1 MLILNIIPSIEQMC
15 ILYIHLFLE
24 RYYFHEFLVILINYK
39 YISHEENGDIPFV
52 DLVWYAVFRK
62 GKRRREGNKQQHDN
76 DTKSI
81 TWYTEH
87 KLKIYNCIRI
97 QNAGANSS
105 YLNMNMKRMRSEK
118 KTATLSIVLNITN
131 SWRRRFG
138 MNRTNLRIR
147 SSRKVR
153 RTLRPELP
161 SPSPRYVW
169 HISITLSGTE
179 K

>member
-1 MLILNIIPSIEQMC
+1 
-15 ILYIHLFLE
+15 
-24 RYYFHEFLVILINYK
+24 
-39 YISHEENGDIPFV
+39 
-52 DLVWYAVFRK
+52 
-62 GKRRREGNKQQHDN
+62 
-76 DTKSI
+76 
-81 TWYTEH
+81 
-87 KLKIYNCIRI
+87 
-97 QNAGANSS
+97 
-105 YLNMNMKRMRSEK
+105 MNMKRMRSEK